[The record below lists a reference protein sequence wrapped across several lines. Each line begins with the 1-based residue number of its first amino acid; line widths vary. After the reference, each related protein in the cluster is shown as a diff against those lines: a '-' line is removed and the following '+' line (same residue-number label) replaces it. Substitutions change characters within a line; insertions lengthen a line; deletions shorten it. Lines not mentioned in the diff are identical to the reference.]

1 MPAIPCGVWT
11 AGWWWWLRFWT
22 RRMLELARAS
32 SFEEKSVLQFLYV
45 PITSVVT
52 LKMEVGIF

>member
-1 MPAIPCGVWT
+1 
-11 AGWWWWLRFWT
+11 
-22 RRMLELARAS
+22 MLELARAS